1 MQAHVGCFGP
11 LGAAHEKVVIVGVY
25 PVTQDTEHVAAKVTV
40 AVYNE
45 YAPHVPAVVAVFT
58 GTAAK

>member
-1 MQAHVGCFGP
+1 MHAHVGCFGP

-25 PVTQDTEHVAAKVTV
+25 PVTQDTVHEASKVTV

-45 YAPHVPAVVAVFT
+45 DAPHVPAVVAVFA
-58 GTAAK
+58 GRAAK